1 MASDMTLIPHRCA
14 SVGLA
19 TVGLVAVFL
28 GLGVSAA
35 LAVQVTAGWTHADV
49 GLQNKGDGL
58 FVGVGNDIP
67 MDSRVF
73 DASYALE
80 YVQKVGSQP
89 TFFSD
94 PQTGFT
100 VTDAEVTLHCVQPSL
115 FLGARIPDL
124 GFVPRI
130 YVGSSIVLK
139 VNESWSDF
147 PGQPDVA
154 YGYKNSDI
162 VGHVGV
168 SLGVG
173 PVTVDFRYTQ
183 GFTGQLLVDNSPQP
197 VASKAEVG
205 PEGTFVPEIGAKISH
220 IQLGAGFTF

>member
-1 MASDMTLIPHRCA
+1 MPKTIFRLPSAIL
-14 SVGLA
+14 
-19 TVGLVAVFL
+19 LVVFL
-28 GLGVSAA
+28 MLVSTPVW
-35 LAVQVTAGWTHADV
+35 AVTISAGWTRSDV

-58 FVGVGNDIP
+58 FVGVANDIP
-67 MDSRVF
+67 MASRIF
-73 DASYALE
+73 DAAYALE

-94 PQTGFT
+94 PVTGFT
-100 VTDAEVTLHCVQPSL
+100 VDDAEVTLHCLQPSL
-115 FLGARIPDL
+115 FLGARVPDL

-130 YVGSSIVLK
+130 YVGGSLVLK
-139 VNESWSDF
+139 VKESWTAF
-147 PGQPDVA
+147 PGIADNE

-183 GFTGQLLVDNSPQP
+183 GFTGQLLHDNSLPLTG
-197 VASKAEVG
+197 AKAEVG
-205 PEGTFVPEIGAKISH
+205 PEGAHQPEIGAKISL
-220 IQLGAGFTF
+220 IQLGAGFSF

>member
-1 MASDMTLIPHRCA
+1 MPRISFRFLSARLLIVLLMALSAP
-14 SVGLA
+14 
-19 TVGLVAVFL
+19 
-28 GLGVSAA
+28 VSA
-35 LAVQVTAGWTHADV
+35 VTVSAGWTRADV

-58 FVGVGNDIP
+58 FVSVSNGIP
-67 MDSRVF
+67 MDSRILDV
-73 DASYALE
+73 SYALE

-94 PQTGFT
+94 PVTGFAT
-100 VTDAEVTLHCVQPSL
+100 DDAEVTLHCVQPSI
-115 FLGARIPDL
+115 FLGARVPDL

-130 YVGSSIVLK
+130 YVGGSFVLK
-139 VNESWSDF
+139 VKESWTAF
-147 PGQPDVA
+147 PGMADNE

-183 GFTGQLLVDNSPQP
+183 GFTGQLLHDNSIPLDP
-197 VASKAEVG
+197 VKAETG
-205 PEGTFVPEIGAKISH
+205 PEGAHEPEIGAKLTN
-220 IQLGAGFTF
+220 IQLGAGFSF